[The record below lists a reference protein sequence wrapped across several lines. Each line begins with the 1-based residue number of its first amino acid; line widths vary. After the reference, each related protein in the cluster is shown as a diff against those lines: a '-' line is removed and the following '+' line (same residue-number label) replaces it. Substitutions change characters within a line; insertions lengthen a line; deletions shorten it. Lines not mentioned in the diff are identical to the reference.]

1 MTEFVGRVGTFFLLM
16 GLGFGI
22 LFVASD
28 MSASAGTGL
37 RTDYNY
43 LCIGTILLSLGFALR
58 AQGKPPPEASGRFR
72 SIRNYREKRKQARI
86 EKEKAR
92 QQVKK

>member
-1 MTEFVGRVGTFFLLM
+1 MTEFVARVGTFFLLM
-16 GLGFGI
+16 GIGFGI

-37 RTDYNY
+37 SPDYNY

-58 AQGKPPPEASGRFR
+58 AQGAPPPQPSGRFR
-72 SIRNYREKRKQARI
+72 WLRNVREGRKKRRQ
-86 EKEKAR
+86 EKAAS
-92 QQVKK
+92 QVKK

>member
-1 MTEFVGRVGTFFLLM
+1 MGRIGTFFLLM

-43 LCIGTILLSLGFALR
+43 LCIGTILLSIGFALR
-58 AQGKPPPEASGRFR
+58 AQGAPPPQPSGRFR
-72 SIRNYREKRKQARI
+72 WWRNMRENRRKKQA
-86 EKEKAR
+86 EK
-92 QQVKK
+92 QVKK